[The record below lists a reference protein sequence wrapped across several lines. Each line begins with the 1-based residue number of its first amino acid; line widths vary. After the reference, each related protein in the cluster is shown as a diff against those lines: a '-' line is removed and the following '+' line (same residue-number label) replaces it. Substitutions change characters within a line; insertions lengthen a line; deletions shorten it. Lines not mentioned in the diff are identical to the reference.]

1 MRGNRVC
8 CTSKQGRKYKPKDK
22 PLKNFLFKGRGEKDK
37 SLRKRTEC
45 SNTTKKFSFMGDKKG
60 DYFKREVKGSKARCS
75 QMGKNVGGFS
85 FTPASSSV
93 LLPNS
98 ESAPGTINTCS
109 PNFFSTKE
117 PVRGENQWRAA
128 EACPE
133 IYMAEKHWVLHL
145 EGSSGSINATFHFTE
160 EKYEATTRCCD
171 FLRVCRSQDVRTSL
185 SAYLIRI
192 STNSYLS

>member
-1 MRGNRVC
+1 
-8 CTSKQGRKYKPKDK
+8 
-22 PLKNFLFKGRGEKDK
+22 
-37 SLRKRTEC
+37 
-45 SNTTKKFSFMGDKKG
+45 
-60 DYFKREVKGSKARCS
+60 
-75 QMGKNVGGFS
+75 MGKNVEGFS

-145 EGSSGSINATFHFTE
+145 EGYSGSFNATFYFTE
-160 EKYEATTRCCD
+160 EKYEAETR
-171 FLRVCRSQDVRTSL
+171 
-185 SAYLIRI
+185 
-192 STNSYLS
+192 